1 MPPHALRRLFFPAA
15 RRAVALAALVSLSMC
30 NLDHVD
36 FSAGGKASIPH
47 GTLVGSL
54 LGGLAFTGFDDVDF
68 SEQFQN
74 QGVTKGEVSS
84 VHLKSFTLTIDAPA
98 DGDFDFIDS
107 VAFFAEADGVD
118 KVQIASMDSI
128 PKGKKE
134 LDLIINT
141 DAELEPFVVAPSMTI
156 SSQVQGMQPSEDTTV
171 TAAAVLDVEVHIPGC
186 N

>member
-1 MPPHALRRLFFPAA
+1 MISEPFLRSLLPAA
-15 RRAVALAALVSLSMC
+15 RRVVALGALVSLSMC

-36 FSAGGKASIPH
+36 FTAGGKASIPK
-47 GTLVGSL
+47 GTLLGSL
-54 LGGLAFTGFDDVDF
+54 LGSLAFTGFDSVDF

-98 DGDFDFIDS
+98 GGNFDFIQS

-128 PKGKKE
+128 PKGKTE
-134 LDLIINT
+134 LDLIVNA

-156 SSQVQGMQPSEDTTV
+156 SSQVKGTQPDEDTTV
-171 TAAAVLDVEVHIPGC
+171 SAAAVLDVEVHIPGC